1 MRLVVLGRQG
11 AGKGTQCA
19 RLARTLGV
27 AHVATGDLFRSAMTA
42 QTDLGR
48 RVKAFV
54 DTGELVP
61 DELAVAVVADRL
73 TRDDAR
79 ERGFVLDGFP
89 RTVCQARELDALLAP
104 LRIDLALDLH
114 VDRAIVLRRLLRR
127 RVCADCGNIESV
139 TAESRTPESAPGA
152 GDPGN
157 TGDLCARCHQCGG
170 ALVRRTDDTEP
181 VIRRR
186 LALYESQ
193 TRPLLSWF
201 ETDGK
206 LATVDG
212 HGSPD
217 AVALRVELAIATR
230 PARAP
235 EDARI
240 VSDVRP

>member
-1 MRLVVLGRQG
+1 MRIVVLGRQG

-19 RLARTLGV
+19 RLAQRLGV
-27 AHVATGDLFRSAMTA
+27 AHVATGDLFRAA
-42 QTDLGR
+42 VLARTDLGR

-73 TRDDAR
+73 NRDDAR

-89 RTVCQARELDALLAP
+89 RTVCQARDLTALLAP
-104 LRIDLALDLH
+104 ARIDLALDLQ
-114 VDRAIVLRRLLRR
+114 VDPSIVLSRLLRR

-139 TAESRTPESAPGA
+139 AE
-152 GDPGN
+152 
-157 TGDLCARCHQCGG
+157 RCHRCGG
-170 ALVRRTDDTEP
+170 RLVRRTDDTEP

-186 LALYESQ
+186 LALYESE

-201 ETDGK
+201 ETEGT
-206 LATVDG
+206 LRTVDG
-212 HGSPD
+212 QGAPD
-217 AVALRVELAIATR
+217 AVALRVELAIATG
-230 PARAP
+230 PARPP
-235 EDARI
+235 EAART

>member
-19 RLARTLGV
+19 RLARGLGV
-27 AHVATGDLFRSAMTA
+27 AHVATGDLFRAAMTA

-61 DELAVAVVADRL
+61 DELAVTVVAERL
-73 TRDDAR
+73 NRDDAR

-114 VDRAIVLRRLLRR
+114 VDPAIVLRRLLRR
-127 RVCADCGNIESV
+127 RVCADCGTIESV
-139 TAESRTPESAPGA
+139 AAESLTPEPPPGA
-152 GDPGN
+152 DGAA
-157 TGDLCARCHQCGG
+157 DLRARCHQCGG
-170 ALVRRTDDTEP
+170 PLVRRTDDTEP

-201 ETDGK
+201 ATEGK

>member
-19 RLARTLGV
+19 RLAYRLGA
-27 AHVATGDLFRSAMTA
+27 AHVATGDLFRAAVTA
-42 QTDLGR
+42 RTDLGR

-73 TRDDAR
+73 TRDDAL
-79 ERGFVLDGFP
+79 ESGFVLDGFP
-89 RTVCQARELDALLAP
+89 RTVCQARQLDALLAP
-104 LRIDLALDLH
+104 ARIDLALDLH
-114 VDRAIVLRRLLRR
+114 VDPSIVLRRLLRR

-139 TAESRTPESAPGA
+139 ASHSVPGSALYSDVASGL
-152 GDPGN
+152 G
-157 TGDLCARCHQCGG
+157 ARCHRCGG
-170 ALVRRTDDTEP
+170 PLVRRTDDTEP

-201 ETDGK
+201 ETEGM
-206 LATVDG
+206 LRTVDG

-217 AVALRVELAIATR
+217 AVALRVELALATG
-230 PARAP
+230 PARTP
-235 EDARI
+235 DDPRT